1 MAPYDSRPQHLHARR
16 VESTSHYLEIHKL
29 AMLRAIRRGNPD
41 KAATNARLMC
51 HEFFRHRG
59 LTTER

>member
-1 MAPYDSRPQHLHARR
+1 MTYERRQDLLHARH
-16 VESTSHYLEIHKL
+16 VQSANQMHEIHKL
-29 AMLRAIRRGNPD
+29 AMLRAIRRGNAE